1 MIPYRLNP
9 TGSGWPREGS
19 FGVFLTSSGAV
30 LSSSIIMSG
39 AAVPGADCSQT
50 VYSHGTAR
58 ETVVSSGGRMLVSS
72 GGRASDATISSGGS
86 MFIYSGAVASGAVIH
101 NGAIAAV
108 RGGTLASA
116 VISSGGSLA
125 HTHGS
130 ISSIFKAV
138 GGLATITV
146 NPDYA
151 VADVTSEG
159 GQTLTVSSGV
169 LSGYSAMD
177 GDSFFVQNGGRII
190 SGLATSGTAL
200 ARFVAES
207 GGTVSMCSA
216 VDGGRIQI
224 GSGGTG
230 RRLVASNAM
239 IYASYGGLVHTAT
252 IYPGGGLRLALSAQA
267 DNLWT
272 LSGGTSIIGE
282 TCTASS
288 LTVSSG
294 GRLIVS
300 SGGTALEVT
309 SKTGAVIVSSAGA
322 YITYA

>member
-19 FGVFLTSSGAV
+19 FGVFLTSSGTA
-30 LSSSIIMSG
+30 LSSAIIMSG
-39 AAVPGADCSQT
+39 AVVSGTGGSQT
-50 VYSHGTAR
+50 VYSRGTAR
-58 ETVVSSGGRMLVSS
+58 ETVISSGGTMLVSS
-72 GGRASDATISSGGS
+72 GGTANGTIVNSGGY
-86 MFIYSGAVASGAVIH
+86 MFVYSGASASGAIIH

-125 HTHGS
+125 HNAGS
-130 ISSIFKAV
+130 VSGIFKAV

-146 NPDYA
+146 NPDYT

-177 GDSFFVQNGGRII
+177 GDSFFVQNGGCII

-207 GGTVSMCSA
+207 GGAVSRCSA

-230 RRLVASNAM
+230 IRLVASHAM

-252 IYPGGGLRLALSAQA
+252 VYPGGGLRLALSAQV

-294 GRLIVS
+294 GRLIVY